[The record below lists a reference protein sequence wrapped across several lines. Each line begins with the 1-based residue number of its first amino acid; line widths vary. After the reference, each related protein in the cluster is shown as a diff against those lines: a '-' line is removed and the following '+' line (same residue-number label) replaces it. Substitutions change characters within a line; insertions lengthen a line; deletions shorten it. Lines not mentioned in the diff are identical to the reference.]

1 MVGKEANTVD
11 DLAAALRRTEAAL
24 SRILGTNGLPL
35 SAYVAARK
43 AWEDIHEALRT
54 YEAQRKEAS

>member
-1 MVGKEANTVD
+1 VD

-35 SAYVAARK
+35 SAYLAARK
-43 AWEDIHEALRT
+43 AWEDVHEALRT